1 MNGPTIWLMV
11 SLLANVGMAVALWRF
26 ARTNRHRRDELKHRQ
41 QAKID
46 DNERIA
52 IALEGAELGFWEWD
66 LATDSFRLSARSL
79 AMFGLTSD
87 EEIGATHAAWQAR
100 IHPEDLPVVL
110 AKVRAYQENPSE
122 RLECEYRV
130 RHRSGVWI
138 WVLDRDRWLGDA
150 GRQLIVGTLLDISS
164 RKEMEQQL
172 LRMAITD
179 PLTGLSNRRA
189 FNERLQLEWE
199 RLKRSPEIQAAL
211 VLCDIDHFKRIND
224 TYGHGC
230 SDEVLKHFA
239 SRLREHVRATDMAA
253 RIGGEEFAVLLEAA
267 SIEDA
272 QVWAERF
279 RQDVAATAL
288 VCGEVSI
295 SYSASMGVA
304 PLDVRLNSSEQV
316 MQQADSALYQAKR
329 QGRNQV
335 VGAQVFQN

>member
-1 MNGPTIWLMV
+1 MV
-11 SLLANVGMAVALWRF
+11 SLLANIGMAVALWRF
-26 ARTNRHRRDELKHRQ
+26 VRTNRQRRDELKHRQ
-41 QAKID
+41 QAQID
-46 DNERIA
+46 DKERIA
-52 IALEGAELGFWEWD
+52 IALEGAGLGFWEWD
-66 LATDSFRLSARSL
+66 IATDSFRLSARSL

-87 EEIGATHAAWQAR
+87 EEVGATHAAWQAR
-100 IHPEDLPVVL
+100 THPEDLPVAL

-138 WVLDRDRWLGDA
+138 WVLDRGRWLGGA

-199 RLKRSPEIQAAL
+199 RLKRSTEIQAAL

-279 RQDVAATAL
+279 RQDTAATAV

-304 PLDVRLNSSEQV
+304 LLDPRLHSVEQV

>member
-1 MNGPTIWLMV
+1 MV
-11 SLLANVGMAVALWRF
+11 SLLANIGMAVALWRF
-26 ARTNRHRRDELKHRQ
+26 VRTNRQRRDELKHRQ
-41 QAKID
+41 QAQID
-46 DNERIA
+46 DKERIA
-52 IALEGAELGFWEWD
+52 IALEGAGLGFWEWD
-66 LATDSFRLSARSL
+66 IATDSFRLSARSL

-87 EEIGATHAAWQAR
+87 EEVGATHAAWQAR
-100 IHPEDLPVVL
+100 THPEDLPVAL

-138 WVLDRDRWLGDA
+138 WVLDRGRWLGGA

-279 RQDVAATAL
+279 RQDTAATAV

-304 PLDVRLNSSEQV
+304 LLDPRLHSVEQV

>member
-1 MNGPTIWLMV
+1 M
-11 SLLANVGMAVALWRF
+11 
-26 ARTNRHRRDELKHRQ
+26 
-41 QAKID
+41 
-46 DNERIA
+46 
-52 IALEGAELGFWEWD
+52 GFWEWD

-87 EEIGATHAAWQAR
+87 EEVGATHAAWQAR

-138 WVLDRDRWLGDA
+138 WVLDRGRWLGDA
-150 GRQLIVGTLLDISS
+150 GRQLIVSTLLDISS

-279 RQDVAATAL
+279 RQDTAATAV

-304 PLDVRLNSSEQV
+304 LLDPRLHSVEQV

>member
-1 MNGPTIWLMV
+1 
-11 SLLANVGMAVALWRF
+11 
-26 ARTNRHRRDELKHRQ
+26 
-41 QAKID
+41 
-46 DNERIA
+46 
-52 IALEGAELGFWEWD
+52 
-66 LATDSFRLSARSL
+66 
-79 AMFGLTSD
+79 
-87 EEIGATHAAWQAR
+87 
-100 IHPEDLPVVL
+100 
-110 AKVRAYQENPSE
+110 
-122 RLECEYRV
+122 
-130 RHRSGVWI
+130 
-138 WVLDRDRWLGDA
+138 
-150 GRQLIVGTLLDISS
+150 
-164 RKEMEQQL
+164 MEQRL

-179 PLTGLSNRRA
+179 PLTGLSNRQA
-189 FNERLQLEWE
+189 FNERLQLEWA

-230 SDEVLKHFA
+230 GDEVLKHFA

-253 RIGGEEFAVLLEAA
+253 RIGGGEEFAVLLEAA
-267 SIEDA
+267 SIEGA

-295 SYSASMGVA
+295 SYSASMGGA

-335 VGAQVFQN
+335 MVANVN

>member
-11 SLLANVGMAVALWRF
+11 SLLANIGMAVALWRF
-26 ARTNRHRRDELKHRQ
+26 VRTNRQRRDELKHRQ
-41 QAKID
+41 QAQID
-46 DNERIA
+46 DKKRIA
-52 IALEGAELGFWEWD
+52 IALEGAGLGFWEWD
-66 LATDSFRLSARSL
+66 IATDSFRLSARSL

-87 EEIGATHAAWQAR
+87 EEVGATHAAWQAR
-100 IHPEDLPVVL
+100 IHPEDLPVDL

-138 WVLDRDRWLGDA
+138 WVLDRGRWLGDA

-279 RQDVAATAL
+279 RQDTAATAV
-288 VCGEVSI
+288 VCGDVSI

-304 PLDVRLNSSEQV
+304 LLDPRLRSVEQV
-316 MQQADSALYQAKR
+316 MQQADSAL
-329 QGRNQV
+329 
-335 VGAQVFQN
+335 

>member
-1 MNGPTIWLMV
+1 M
-11 SLLANVGMAVALWRF
+11 
-26 ARTNRHRRDELKHRQ
+26 
-41 QAKID
+41 
-46 DNERIA
+46 
-52 IALEGAELGFWEWD
+52 
-66 LATDSFRLSARSL
+66 
-79 AMFGLTSD
+79 
-87 EEIGATHAAWQAR
+87 
-100 IHPEDLPVVL
+100 
-110 AKVRAYQENPSE
+110 
-122 RLECEYRV
+122 
-130 RHRSGVWI
+130 
-138 WVLDRDRWLGDA
+138 DRGRWLGDA
-150 GRQLIVGTLLDISS
+150 GRQL
-164 RKEMEQQL
+164 
-172 LRMAITD
+172 ITD

-279 RQDVAATAL
+279 RQDTAATAV

-304 PLDVRLNSSEQV
+304 PLDVCLNSSEQV

>member
-1 MNGPTIWLMV
+1 M
-11 SLLANVGMAVALWRF
+11 
-26 ARTNRHRRDELKHRQ
+26 
-41 QAKID
+41 
-46 DNERIA
+46 
-52 IALEGAELGFWEWD
+52 
-66 LATDSFRLSARSL
+66 
-79 AMFGLTSD
+79 
-87 EEIGATHAAWQAR
+87 
-100 IHPEDLPVVL
+100 
-110 AKVRAYQENPSE
+110 
-122 RLECEYRV
+122 
-130 RHRSGVWI
+130 
-138 WVLDRDRWLGDA
+138 DRGRWLGDA
-150 GRQLIVGTLLDISS
+150 GRQL
-164 RKEMEQQL
+164 
-172 LRMAITD
+172 ITD

-279 RQDVAATAL
+279 RQDVATTAV